1 MTEALAAIDW
11 SRPWFA
17 GFGAN
22 GRRIAGNLKQ
32 GMTAAQALNDC
43 LSAGKAVAPVNGA
56 GLPLRFVPQH
66 ALPEGR
72 AYEAHIFASG
82 EVPTRDNLHD
92 LFNGLVWLRFPRAKA
107 LLNRLQAAAIAA
119 DGVQGRR
126 GPLRDAATLF
136 DENGAIFLHRQPQ
149 AAAQLRGFDW
159 RTLFVGERADW
170 HAGRTVLP
178 FGHALL
184 EKLAVPYKALTAH
197 AWTLPLPLPSPMPL
211 TTPGVDR
218 DGPDRDVDAAL
229 AASLAAASDAQALH
243 GRAFAP
249 LPVLGIP
256 GWWEANEDPTFY
268 EDTTVFR
275 PGRRQLR
282 S

>member
-1 MTEALAAIDW
+1 
-11 SRPWFA
+11 
-17 GFGAN
+17 
-22 GRRIAGNLKQ
+22 
-32 GMTAAQALNDC
+32 MTAAQALNDC
-43 LSAGKAVAPVNGA
+43 LAAGKAVPPVNGA
-56 GLPLRFVPQH
+56 GLRLRFVPQH

-92 LFNGLVWLRFPRAKA
+92 LFNGLVWLRFPRSKA

-126 GPLRDAATLF
+126 GPVRDAATLF

-149 AAAQLRGFDW
+149 AEAQLRGFDW
-159 RTLFVGERADW
+159 RTLFVVQRADW
-170 HAGRTVLP
+170 HVGRTVLP

-197 AWTLPLPLPSPMPL
+197 AWPLPLPASLPVPL
-211 TTPGVDR
+211 AAPGCDQNVPEDH
-218 DGPDRDVDAAL
+218 VDAAL
-229 AASLAAASDAQALH
+229 AASLAAAGDAQALH

-256 GWWEANEDPTFY
+256 GWCQANEDPVFY
-268 EDTTVFR
+268 EDTAVFR